1 SMKNIEI
8 QEKPLITVY
17 IPTHNRSILLKRA
30 VDSVLR
36 QTYENFEII
45 ICDDGSSDNT
55 ADYLVDLAS
64 RDHRVKFIRNNE
76 PKGACFSRN
85 RCIELAKGE
94 FITGLD
100 DDDEFVENR
109 LQLFMESFQSHGWN
123 IISSNRVFR
132 GNNGDYIGEVY
143 EGIVTKEMLGSRNI
157 IGNQVFTKTKYF
169 IEVGGFDTSFP
180 AWQDYDMWFRV
191 VQKFGPSHRI
201 SNASYIFYVDE
212 DRPRITTGSR
222 AYHGYQLFIEKH
234 KNELSSKQLNS
245 LFFQDLLNRNQKIKL
260 KYVIDYFTLTNL
272 LTYIKLS
279 LKEIDFIHKAYYY
292 LYKKK

>member
-1 SMKNIEI
+1 MKNIEI

-109 LQLFMESFQSHGWN
+109 S
-123 IISSNRVFR
+123 IS
-132 GNNGDYIGEVY
+132 G
-143 EGIVTKEMLGSRNI
+143 
-157 IGNQVFTKTKYF
+157 
-169 IEVGGFDTSFP
+169 
-180 AWQDYDMWFRV
+180 
-191 VQKFGPSHRI
+191 
-201 SNASYIFYVDE
+201 
-212 DRPRITTGSR
+212 
-222 AYHGYQLFIEKH
+222 
-234 KNELSSKQLNS
+234 
-245 LFFQDLLNRNQKIKL
+245 
-260 KYVIDYFTLTNL
+260 
-272 LTYIKLS
+272 
-279 LKEIDFIHKAYYY
+279 
-292 LYKKK
+292 